1 LYLGVFVLRRIIA
14 RMPMNYSAGGINWT
28 PRIGRIRGMDIRLHL
43 LLLVLVGFWLLEA
56 FMIHGSIGFAR
67 AAMLSVGL
75 FALILWHE
83 LGHAFAAR
91 RCGLTINGIML
102 WPLGG
107 ECQLSGGI
115 PTPKTEIFVALAG
128 PAAHLL
134 LVLVAIPVL
143 FLPQELGIIRI
154 AAFNWWAV
162 AVIILFFNLIPMFPL
177 DGGRVLRALL
187 TFKLGDI
194 NATRIAVRVSQGLA
208 ILLGIAAL
216 YIGQTML
223 VVMAVFIFMN
233 AERELKMVR
242 MNGGYYSGWSSSYRT
257 YSGGNEWSRE
267 AVSRYGREE
276 QPGFWQR
283 LKTRRQLKKL
293 ARETELREQM
303 KAEVDRI
310 LAKVSREGMPSLTA
324 RERKILRQASDQY
337 RKN

>member
-1 LYLGVFVLRRIIA
+1 
-14 RMPMNYSAGGINWT
+14 MPMNYSAGGINWT

-56 FMIHGSIGFAR
+56 LLTRGAIGFAFT
-67 AAMLSVGL
+67 AMLSTAL

-134 LVLVAIPVL
+134 LVLVAIPAL
-143 FLPQELGIIRI
+143 FLPQELGIIRV
-154 AAFNWWAV
+154 AALNWWVV

-177 DGGRVLRALL
+177 DGGRVLRAMLS
-187 TFKLGDI
+187 FKLGDV
-194 NATRIAVRVSQGLA
+194 NATKVAVRVSQGLA
-208 ILLGIAAL
+208 ILLGITAL
-216 YIGQTML
+216 YLGQTML
-223 VVMAVFIFMN
+223 IVMAVFIFMN
-233 AERELKMVR
+233 AEQELKMVR
-242 MNGGYYSGWSSSYRT
+242 MNGGYYSGYGA
-257 YSGGNEWSRE
+257 YQAHAGGNDWSRE
-267 AVSRYGREE
+267 AVGRYGREE
-276 QPGFWQR
+276 EAGFWQR
-283 LKTRRQLKKL
+283 FRTRRQLKKL
-293 ARETELREQM
+293 AKETKRREGM

-310 LAKVSREGMPSLTA
+310 LEKVSREGMPALTR
-324 RERKILRQASDQY
+324 RERRTLKRASDEY
-337 RKN
+337 RKA